1 MEVARCENVWKIF
14 NPGTTAEVQALK
26 GISLKIE
33 KGENIAIV
41 GPSGS
46 GKSTL
51 LNLIGCLDRPTKG
64 KIFVGGEDVSTL
76 NDNELSK
83 TRREKIGF
91 VFQSYQLIPT
101 LNALNNVTLPT
112 VFSGV
117 QRAEREEKAK
127 KILEKFGLGKR
138 IYHEPSELS
147 AGEQQRVALA
157 RALMN
162 NPEIILADE
171 PTGNLDS
178 KTGRDIMV
186 TLLKLNK
193 SEGLTLVVIT
203 HDPNVA
209 SYAKRTLYVY
219 DGKIVRERKK

>member
-51 LNLIGCLDRPTKG
+51 LYLIGCLDKPTKG
-64 KIFVGGEDVSTL
+64 RIFIDGEDVYSL
-76 NDNELSK
+76 NDKELSK
-83 TRREKIGF
+83 KRREKIGF
-91 VFQSYQLIPT
+91 VFQSFHLIST
-101 LNALNNVTLPT
+101 LSALDNVVLPT
-112 VFSGV
+112 IFSGV
-117 QRAEREEKAK
+117 QKSEREKKAK
-127 KILEKFGLGKR
+127 KILKKFGLASR
-138 IYHEPSELS
+138 IYHEPAELS
-147 AGEQQRVALA
+147 AGEQQRVAVA

-162 NPEIILADE
+162 NPEILLADE

-178 KTGRDIMV
+178 KSGREIIH
-186 TLLKLNK
+186 TLLELNK
-193 SEGLTLVVIT
+193 SERVTLVMIT
-203 HDPNVA
+203 HDPNIA
-209 SYAKRTLYVY
+209 MYAKRMLYVH